1 MTVITVLQRH
11 IRWRPVTRDV
21 THFLFDGRTLF
32 GQPPTNG
39 EVFAANLE
47 LSSGFDLDVDLG
59 VEGVHDGE
67 RQEEVEDGGDELE
80 SGVGGVLGV
89 ADVWRNRPHTAINEM
104 MPRGDGNEPQ
114 TGNEPRISDQNQ
126 GATLCALAQ
135 VFERRRD
142 APVSIQTQDEQVENG
157 GGAGDVVDTC
167 KKNVEIL
174 RHSNRRRKR
183 SSKWFL
189 RRLSRCIVICWS
201 NSNGMSATK
210 LDLSQRELMTISW
223 NVRSVLQKQLSSEP
237 MCSYSSLAFI
247 TANVK

>member
-1 MTVITVLQRH
+1 MTVIAVVQRH
-11 IRWRPVTRDV
+11 IRWRPVIRDV
-21 THFLFDGRTLF
+21 TRDLFDGRTLF

-47 LSSGFDLDVDLG
+47 LSSGFYLYVDLG
-59 VEGVHDGE
+59 VESVHDCE

-80 SGVGGVLGV
+80 SGVSGVLGV

-114 TGNEPRISDQNQ
+114 TGNEPRISDHNK
-126 GATLCALAQ
+126 GATLSALAQ
-135 VFERRRD
+135 VFERRRN

-157 GGAGDVVDTC
+157 RCAGDVVDTC

-174 RHSNRRRKR
+174 RHSNRRKR

-189 RRLSRCIVICWS
+189 RSLS
-201 NSNGMSATK
+201 
-210 LDLSQRELMTISW
+210 
-223 NVRSVLQKQLSSEP
+223 
-237 MCSYSSLAFI
+237 
-247 TANVK
+247 